1 MEPAD
6 SFYIYSFNSDQTA
19 NSFPEASIKLNRRP
33 PGKENMSRVKG
44 EVKFGRNWMTTLGA
58 VSKYCRD
65 HANEKPLA

>member
-1 MEPAD
+1 MFFSAMASPAFD
-6 SFYIYSFNSDQTA
+6 NGVNCEVVRNLFC
-19 NSFPEASIKLNRRP
+19 
-33 PGKENMSRVKG
+33 KG